1 MLVVVL
7 VTVADHGLFSV
18 PESANCISELSVASF
33 RYKSLRVSVP
43 LVVIRDGQ
51 EGSII
56 IIMYIYHA
64 FINTLSAH
72 IIFINLNM
80 IFCTYVEHTPT
91 KTIYIKDYTETHTH
105 TALNSNVYDT
115 DVYHTC
121 AHTHAR
127 THTNTC

>member
-18 PESANCISELSVASF
+18 PEFANCISELSVASF

-64 FINTLSAH
+64 FINALSAH
-72 IIFINLNM
+72 MIHMNLNT
-80 IFCTYVEHTPT
+80 IF
-91 KTIYIKDYTETHTH
+91 YTQ
-105 TALNSNVYDT
+105 A
-115 DVYHTC
+115 
-121 AHTHAR
+121 AHLPKQFT
-127 THTNTC
+127 